1 MFDPP
6 LRSSEHMQATDPGLP
21 RILALANLAVG
32 VISGEVSLQVEV
44 ASDTVSFVGGS

>member
-6 LRSSEHMQATDPGLP
+6 LRSSGHMQAVDSGLP
-21 RILALANLAVG
+21 RIPTLTNLPVG

-44 ASDTVSFVGGS
+44 ASDIVSFFGGS